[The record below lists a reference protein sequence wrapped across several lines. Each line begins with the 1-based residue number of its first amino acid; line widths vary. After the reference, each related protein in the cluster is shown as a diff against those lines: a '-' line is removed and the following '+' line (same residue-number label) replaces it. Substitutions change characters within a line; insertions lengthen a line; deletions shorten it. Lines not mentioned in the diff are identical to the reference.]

1 MKRHLLVLLAV
12 GVLLGAGNAQEDAGK
27 QELARIQ
34 GTWTYVSFEEDGK
47 PLPPEQLSAMT
58 ITFAGDRYVVTQGDK
73 VLRAGTHRFDPTK
86 TPKAVDATLKEG
98 PGKGTTQLGIYEL
111 TADTLK
117 VCYSTTGKD
126 RPTEFKTAS
135 GSNRYLA
142 VVRRAKK

>member
-1 MKRHLLVLLAV
+1 MLVLLAAGLLFGV
-12 GVLLGAGNAQEDAGK
+12 GTAQEDAGK
-27 QELARIQ
+27 QELAKIQ

-47 PLPPEQLSAMT
+47 PLPPEQVNSMT
-58 ITFAGDRYVVTQGDK
+58 ITFGGDRYVVRQGDK

-86 TPKAVDATLKEG
+86 TPRAVDATLKEG

-111 TADTLK
+111 SGDTLR

-126 RPTEFKTAS
+126 RPTEFKTTS
-135 GSNRYLA
+135 GSNRFLA